1 MKTVKTIIKE
11 IETRKNNKEMTNYKF
26 DWNKA
31 ADRNRLEWKLDR
43 ELAKLSK
50 IQETLNL
57 K

>member
-1 MKTVKTIIKE
+1 MKTVKSIIKE
-11 IETRKNNKEMTNYKF
+11 IEAKKLKGGFSNPTF
-26 DWNKA
+26 DWSKST
-31 ADRNRLEWKLDR
+31 DRSRLEWKIDR